1 MKKTRTYSPASVLG
15 HICYHILAA
24 GLNGYIAT
32 VTNLKS
38 PSNKWRCGAAPITA
52 MMTVKHYGRGSGS
65 GATTLGKPFVHLA
78 TVDLR
83 GKVYELL
90 RQYAT
95 RFLLDDVYRN
105 PGPLQFDGPGAD
117 SKAVKAFDEAIAE
130 LDTLGEE
137 SYKDS
142 TLIMQLLRDK
152 ITLWTSDMQDLEP
165 DANLT

>member
-1 MKKTRTYSPASVLG
+1 MKKTRTYSLASVLG

-38 PSNKWRCGAAPITA
+38 PSNKRHCGAAPITA

-65 GATTLGKPFVHLA
+65 GATTLGKPFVHPA

-83 GKVYELL
+83 GKVYELFK
-90 RQYAT
+90 QYAT

-105 PGPLQFDGPGAD
+105 PPHL
-117 SKAVKAFDEAIAE
+117 S
-130 LDTLGEE
+130 
-137 SYKDS
+137 
-142 TLIMQLLRDK
+142 
-152 ITLWTSDMQDLEP
+152 
-165 DANLT
+165 NLTPLNNKN